1 MNAVV
6 KPAEYTELLIGCGNS
21 NNKRIHFSGIP
32 ETFQSLTTMDLSD
45 SVGADVVHD
54 LNVLPYPFD
63 DNSFDEI
70 HAYEVLE
77 HCGVQGDWKYYFAQF
92 SEFFRILKPGGYIMG
107 TVPMW
112 DSPWAWGD
120 PSHTRIISEHCLSY
134 LDQDH
139 YKQISNT
146 SSSDFR
152 SVWKGDFKCTGLR
165 QTEHQFGFVLRANK

>member
-6 KPAEYTELLIGCGNS
+6 EQAEYTELLIGCGNS
-21 NNKRIHFSGIP
+21 NNKRIHFPGVP
-32 ETFQSLTTMDLSD
+32 ETFQNLTTMDLSD
-45 SVGADVVHD
+45 TVGADIVHD
-54 LNVLPYPFD
+54 LNVLPYPFA

-77 HCGVQGDWKYYFAQF
+77 HCGTQGDWLYYFAQF
-92 SEFFRILKPGGYIMG
+92 TEFFRILKPGGYIMG

-120 PSHTRIISEHCLSY
+120 PSHTRIISQCSLSY

-139 YKQISNT
+139 YKQVGTN

-152 SVWKGDFKCTGLR
+152 SVWKGDLKCTALR
-165 QTEHQFGFVLRANK
+165 ESEHQLGFVLKAFK